1 MCIKKIIEW
10 FTKPEP
16 EPNPGPIEGNR
27 KTALLFG
34 INNYPGSS
42 NDLNGCLND
51 ISDIAQRLSD
61 DFPEFKT
68 KLFKDSQVTR
78 YTFITEVTK
87 EIGMLVPGDV
97 LLISYSGHGTQVYD
111 ISGDEEDGYDEAIYL
126 YDGSVID
133 DDIGDA
139 LKNIPDGATVILMFD
154 SCFSGTVT
162 RRLNGDKTKFIKTE
176 GLPLRKKKRKRF
188 KKSEMKW
195 IVFSGCSEQQ
205 TSADALISGRYNGAF
220 TYYALKA
227 LTVDITYREWIDK
240 IHEYLPSKDFDQN
253 PTLEGREGLF
263 DKKVLT

>member
-10 FTKPEP
+10 FVQEP
-16 EPNPGPIEGNR
+16 EPIPEPQEGNK

-34 INNYPGSS
+34 INNYPGTS
-42 NDLNGCLND
+42 NDLNGCIND
-51 ISDIAQRLSD
+51 ILDIDKKLST

-68 KLFKDSQVTR
+68 KLFKDSQVTK

-87 EIGMLVPGDV
+87 EISLLIAGDV
-97 LLISYSGHGTQVYD
+97 LLVSYSGHGTQVYD
-111 ISGDEEDGYDEAIYL
+111 TSGDEADGYDEAVYL

-139 LKNIPDGATVILMFD
+139 LKNIPDGATVVLMFD

-162 RRLNGDKTKFIKTE
+162 RLLNGDKTKFVQTE
-176 GLPLRKKKRKRF
+176 GLPPRKIKRKRF

-205 TSADALISGRYNGAF
+205 TSADANINGKYNGAF
-220 TYYALKA
+220 TFYALKT
-227 LTVDITYREWIDK
+227 LSPDITYRQWITK
-240 IHEYLPSKDFDQN
+240 IHQYLPSNNFSQN